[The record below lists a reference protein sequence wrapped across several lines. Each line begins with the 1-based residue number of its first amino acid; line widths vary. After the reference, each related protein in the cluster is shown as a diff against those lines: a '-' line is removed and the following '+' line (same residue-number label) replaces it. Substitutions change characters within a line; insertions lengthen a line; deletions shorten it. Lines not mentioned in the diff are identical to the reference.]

1 MTPISI
7 PIPRQLLY
15 WLVVLTI
22 FALLIWLLS
31 DILLPFV
38 AGAALAYFLDPLA
51 DRLER
56 LGMSRIAATSAI
68 TLLFVAFML
77 AVLVLVAPL
86 LQDQFVELIEKLPR
100 YLSKM
105 RSFFDRIL
113 HSDLAMM
120 LTGGKEVTAETINGA
135 APNLMSALEK
145 VWSGGIA
152 VISMLSVLFV
162 TPVVAYYLL
171 LDWDR
176 MISKVDNWLPRAY
189 APTIRRL
196 GREIDGVLAG
206 FIRGQGTVC
215 LVLAVFYAIALTLAG
230 LNFGLLAGVVAG
242 FIAFIPYIGTF
253 IGLMVSTLLAVAQF
267 WPDYM
272 SVLLVVAIFLSGQL
286 VESNVLSPVL
296 VGRSV
301 RLHPV
306 WIIFSLFAFGSLFGF
321 VGVLLAV
328 PIAASLGVLAR
339 FAVDQYLHS
348 ALYGNG
354 APVPSAAPSPSVTV
368 PPESS

>member
-152 VISMLSVLFV
+152 VISMLSITGCRVPTHPRSAALDV
-162 TPVVAYYLL
+162 KSMESSPVSSV
-171 LDWDR
+171 
-176 MISKVDNWLPRAY
+176 
-189 APTIRRL
+189 
-196 GREIDGVLAG
+196 GRE
-206 FIRGQGTVC
+206 R
-215 LVLAVFYAIALTLAG
+215 
-230 LNFGLLAGVVAG
+230 
-242 FIAFIPYIGTF
+242 
-253 IGLMVSTLLAVAQF
+253 
-267 WPDYM
+267 
-272 SVLLVVAIFLSGQL
+272 
-286 VESNVLSPVL
+286 
-296 VGRSV
+296 
-301 RLHPV
+301 
-306 WIIFSLFAFGSLFGF
+306 
-321 VGVLLAV
+321 
-328 PIAASLGVLAR
+328 
-339 FAVDQYLHS
+339 S
-348 ALYGNG
+348 ALFWQF
-354 APVPSAAPSPSVTV
+354 STRSR
-368 PPESS
+368 